1 MRINLLNSLKFLG
14 FFLGLL
20 GLFFEPM
27 PAQAEM
33 SYAGECCFRLTPS
46 GGTPSDSTILRLEV
60 ISINSGFFA
69 LHGKR
74 FKQGSGPP
82 PALVTGTALVRD
94 DDILLSFTGS
104 GGNGELFTTTAT
116 TARLDV
122 SLQEGDYYKVVT
134 KEMYYEPPP
143 WVPPVHSSKFESGSM
158 VLIPCP

>member
-1 MRINLLNSLKFLG
+1 MRINFLNSLKFLG

-46 GGTPSDSTILRLEV
+46 GGTPSDSTILRLDL

-94 DDILLSFTGS
+94 DDILFSFTGS
-104 GGNGELFTTTAT
+104 GGEAELSTTT
-116 TARLDV
+116 TARLAFI
-122 SLQEGDYYKVVT
+122 SLLEWGDYYEVVT
-134 KEMYYEPPP
+134 KEMDTAEVPPP
-143 WVPPVHSSKFESGSM
+143 LPIHTTVKVGSM